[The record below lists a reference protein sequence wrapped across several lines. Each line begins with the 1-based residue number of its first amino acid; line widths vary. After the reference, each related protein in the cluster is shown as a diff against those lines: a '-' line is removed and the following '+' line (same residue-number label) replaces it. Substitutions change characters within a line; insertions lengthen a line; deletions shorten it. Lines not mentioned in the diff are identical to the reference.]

1 MRRRP
6 FHVLIATDASPQ
18 ARAAMAASLA
28 FPWPDGTRAQGV
40 MVTGVPALSRW
51 RRNARPALLAWLRRE
66 AVRVRRRLKRRWAD
80 ADVVV
85 VDPPVVAAI
94 VERARKWR
102 AQVIVL
108 GSRGRGSLQS
118 ALLGSVS
125 RDVMH
130 AADCSVLVVKGTV
143 RAPRH
148 LLIGLDGSPG
158 SRRAVGFVSNLPP
171 PTRGRVTLL
180 AVVELTPS
188 TSIRR
193 LPSSVRTVLA
203 AELAAL
209 DRGRLANAKRE
220 ASVAARR
227 LMRAGW
233 AVEIVVRRGIPLP
246 ELLKAASSTR
256 ADVVVVGARGAGGLK
271 RLLLGSVAEG
281 AFAHTSVPVLVVK

>member
-1 MRRRP
+1 
-6 FHVLIATDASPQ
+6 
-18 ARAAMAASLA
+18 
-28 FPWPDGTRAQGV
+28 
-40 MVTGVPALSRW
+40 MVTDVPVLSRW
-51 RRNARPALLAWLRRE
+51 RRSARTALVAWRRRE
-66 AVRVRRRLKRRWAD
+66 AVRVRRTLRRRWAD

-158 SRRAVGFVSNLPP
+158 SRRAVGFVRNLPP
-171 PTRGRVTLL
+171 PTGGRVTLL
-180 AVVELTPS
+180 AVVEPTPA
-188 TSIRR
+188 TAVRR
-193 LPSSVRTVLA
+193 LPGSVRAALA
-203 AELAAL
+203 VELAAH
-209 DRGRLANAKRE
+209 DGDRLAKAKRE
-220 ASVAARR
+220 ASMAARR

-246 ELLKAASSTR
+246 ELLRAASTRR
-256 ADVVVVGARGAGGLK
+256 ADLIVVGARGAGGLK

-281 AFAHTSVPVLVVK
+281 TFAHTSVPLLVVK